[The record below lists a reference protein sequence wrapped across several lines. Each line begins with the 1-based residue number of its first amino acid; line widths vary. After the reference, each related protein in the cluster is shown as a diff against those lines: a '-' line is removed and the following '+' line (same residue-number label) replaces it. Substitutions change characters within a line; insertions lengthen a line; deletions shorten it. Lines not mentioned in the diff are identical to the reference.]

1 MPDEFAESI
10 DNWRRSVPSRMERE
24 DPFGN
29 DGFEERPS
37 TRVAFRESVRPV
49 RRPSNRVALMRSA
62 IPLFRRRDG
71 PNALGESLMERP
83 ETALGVREDDEE
95 PEAAQTRNPIRG
107 FFALFGRKRK
117 RRSPSVS
124 PAPTVALAAP
134 LTLHFLFVGPPG
146 SGQTSLLFRSRYGCF
161 PDSSAITRTCY
172 ETYTNIR
179 MYDSQP
185 DTSGAPDMT
194 TVESLSYVQ
203 WDCIFLCFDIGEKQ
217 SPGTLAKWWTGAVNR
232 GFLNQQENEVLL
244 QLVGMKKDV
253 RLQCTDEAH
262 RLVLVPGRP
271 ADSTFPSCCVLPTEG
286 LLMSHQLSCWGYAE
300 CSAATGEGMDRL
312 FERAGQE
319 ATRRAIEAARRQQL
333 MPTAERRLFY
343 PQRPFPSYQA

>member
-1 MPDEFAESI
+1 MAPPFPSFADQLALSGILPRSHLHPRLRADQYRLSTLMPPRYSAHPEPGVFPDDGIVHRPQQMPEQLAESI
-10 DNWRRSVPSRMERE
+10 DTWRRSVPSRMERE
-24 DPFGN
+24 DPFDN

-37 TRVAFRESVRPV
+37 TRVAFHEPVRPV

-83 ETALGVREDDEE
+83 ETALGVRDDDNDE

-124 PAPTVALAAP
+124 PAPTVRLAAP

-185 DTSGAPDMT
+185 VR
-194 TVESLSYVQ
+194 VE
-203 WDCIFLCFDIGEKQ
+203 
-217 SPGTLAKWWTGAVNR
+217 
-232 GFLNQQENEVLL
+232 
-244 QLVGMKKDV
+244 M
-253 RLQCTDEAH
+253 
-262 RLVLVPGRP
+262 
-271 ADSTFPSCCVLPTEG
+271 
-286 LLMSHQLSCWGYAE
+286 
-300 CSAATGEGMDRL
+300 
-312 FERAGQE
+312 
-319 ATRRAIEAARRQQL
+319 
-333 MPTAERRLFY
+333 
-343 PQRPFPSYQA
+343 

>member
-1 MPDEFAESI
+1 MDTPGVFADDGIVHLPQQMPEELAESI
-10 DNWRRSVPSRMERE
+10 DTWRQSVPSRMERE

-37 TRVAFRESVRPV
+37 TRIAFREPVRPV

-71 PNALGESLMERP
+71 PNAQGESILERP
-83 ETALGVREDDEE
+83 ETALGVRDDDDDE

-107 FFALFGRKRK
+107 FLALFGRKRK

-124 PAPTVALAAP
+124 PAPT
-134 LTLHFLFVGPPG
+134 
-146 SGQTSLLFRSRYGCF
+146 
-161 PDSSAITRTCY
+161 SSAITRTTY

-203 WDCIFLCFDIGEKQ
+203 WDCIFLCFDIKEKQ
-217 SPGTLAKWWTGAVNR
+217 SLRTVVQWWAGAVNR
-232 GFLNQQENEVLL
+232 GFLNQQENEVLV
-244 QLVGMKKDV
+244 QLVGLKKDV
-253 RLQCTDEAH
+253 REQCTDATH
-262 RLVLVPGRP
+262 RVRLIDHPNAAL
-271 ADSTFPSCCVLPTEG
+271 FPTCCVLPTEG
-286 LLMSHQLSCWGYAE
+286 MFLYRQLRCWRYVE
-300 CSAATGEGMDRL
+300 CSAATGEGMDVL
-312 FERAGQE
+312 LEQAGQE
-319 ATRRAIEAARRQQL
+319 ATRRAIEAARRQQE
-333 MPTAERRLFY
+333 MPTERRFFY
-343 PQRPFPSYQA
+343 TRGPFPPAEM